1 MRELAPTRMAHD
13 PDQLPECEWAIVPGA
28 RVRDDGTPSDA
39 LQDRLVGALALL
51 DAGRVERV
59 LVSGNNHSTPRG
71 EVDVMVEW
79 MGAQGVYDP
88 VLVRDDRG
96 FRTVDTMRHAA
107 GELGISSAIIC
118 TQAFHL
124 PRSIY
129 LARAAGIDA
138 HGLATHSHPEASGGH
153 DAVREHVAQ
162 ARALVDVELLG
173 RARE

>member
-1 MRELAPTRMAHD
+1 MRELARTRTSED
-13 PDQLPECEWAIVPGA
+13 VDELPACEWAIVPGA

-39 LQDRLVGALALL
+39 LQDRLAGALALL

-59 LVSGNNHSTPRG
+59 LVSGNNRSTPRG

-79 MGAQGVYDP
+79 MGAQGVYAP
-88 VLVRDDRG
+88 VLARDDHG
-96 FRTVDTMRHAA
+96 YRTVDTMRHA
-107 GELGISSAIIC
+107 GELGITDAIVC

-129 LARAAGIDA
+129 LAQAAGIDA

-153 DAVREHVAQ
+153 DAVREHAAQ
-162 ARALVDVELLG
+162 VRALVDVELLG
-173 RARE
+173 RAHE